1 MLDLQLELTNLSASH
16 ARTSM
21 LYIMFMCPR
30 LLWEDQKHHLP
41 RFPDVQHLSLSD
53 EICLP
58 NAAAP
63 EQHPGVILAVP
74 FSKLEPP
81 SLALDPSISLLS
93 ARGRRW
99 GQQRRGPCSATVDG
113 LASELIL
120 WPIGRP
126 SGSSITITEGHNQ
139 RGKFAEPY
147 SLSWPAGARFFQ
159 LF

>member
-41 RFPDVQHLSLSD
+41 RFPDVQHLLLSD

-63 EQHPGVILAVP
+63 E
-74 FSKLEPP
+74 
-81 SLALDPSISLLS
+81 
-93 ARGRRW
+93 
-99 GQQRRGPCSATVDG
+99 
-113 LASELIL
+113 
-120 WPIGRP
+120 
-126 SGSSITITEGHNQ
+126 
-139 RGKFAEPY
+139 
-147 SLSWPAGARFFQ
+147 
-159 LF
+159 